1 MSNYTESKQ
10 ILDEIRNQYSCTGDV
25 IFRTA
30 IQCVVECGQFHFR
43 DEVWVEEQ
51 LRKIDNNHDAAEAIG
66 KILFMTRDFEKA
78 IFECARELAEIA
90 AYDLLIYISREIYLG
105 GEGLDYQRAVGLLK
119 RCMEELADS
128 DDYEYILNLFEDIGF
143 HDDEIGQLGFG
154 YLLEDEEE

>member
-1 MSNYTESKQ
+1 MRAEEWYEDMFNKF
-10 ILDEIRNQYSCTGDV
+10 DV
-25 IFRTA
+25 R
-30 IQCVVECGQFHFR
+30 Q
-43 DEVWVEEQ
+43 
-51 LRKIDNNHDAAEAIG
+51 DAARAAG
-66 KILFMTRDFEKA
+66 KLLFMTRDFEKA
-78 IFECARELAEIA
+78 IFECAKELAQIE

-154 YLLEDEEE
+154 YLLEEEEE